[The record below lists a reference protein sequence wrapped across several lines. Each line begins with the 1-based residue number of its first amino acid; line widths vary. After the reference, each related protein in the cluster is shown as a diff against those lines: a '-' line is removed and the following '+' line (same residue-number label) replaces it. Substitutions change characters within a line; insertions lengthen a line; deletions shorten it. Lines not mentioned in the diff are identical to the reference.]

1 MCFQD
6 DHRAFRRQLEDKKP
20 IIENSILNGRQYL
33 NEASMTDLTS
43 DTKGKIHL
51 SYLALQDH
59 STTDTASHKS
69 TEINKL
75 LLLLSTC
82 CLFTTEGQSFYL
94 KLNIVF
100 IGTSSHNS
108 MTKALVLPDSNRW
121 QKICHRGWVTSPTQP
136 HEKND

>member
-59 STTDTASHKS
+59 STTDTASRKS
-69 TEINKL
+69 TEIKK
-75 LLLLSTC
+75 LLSTC
-82 CLFTTEGQSFYL
+82 CLFTIEGQSFYL

-108 MTKALVLPDSNRW
+108 MTKALVLHAGARIRIGGR
-121 QKICHRGWVTSPTQP
+121 KFATVVG
-136 HEKND
+136 